1 MNTLS
6 LGFGPVE
13 ADLWRLLFA
22 MTRIG
27 AAMLAV
33 PLFGSASVPMQL
45 RVILAGAIAAL
56 VITWTP
62 VAVPH
67 ALFSLAGLI
76 ACLREVLVGLAL
88 GFVLQLSF
96 AAPVIAAEVIGGGIG
111 MNLAA
116 SVDPGTG
123 ARSPVLGQF
132 LGVLMTLSFLGL
144 GAHLAWIALIVES
157 YKAFPPGGTWLGPE
171 TIHTLLGFAGEMFAA
186 AVAIAL
192 PVTLVL
198 LVVQVV
204 TGIVSRSAPSLNLF
218 ALGLP
223 ASVLAGLA
231 ALIAA
236 VPLLG
241 DRFADLTIAAVTQAG
256 AMLR

>member
-1 MNTLS
+1 MNAIDF
-6 LGFGPVE
+6 GFGPLE

-27 AAMLAV
+27 AALLAV

-45 RVILAGAIAAL
+45 RVILVGAIAAT

-62 VAVPH
+62 FAAPP
-67 ALFSLAGLI
+67 ALFTLAGVL
-76 ACLREVLVGLAL
+76 ACLKEVLVGLAL
-88 GFVLQLSF
+88 GFVLQFSF
-96 AAPVIAAEVIGGGIG
+96 AAPVIAAEVIGGGMG

-116 SVDPGTG
+116 SVDPATG

-132 LGVLMTLSFLGL
+132 FGVLMTLTFLGL
-144 GAHLAWIALIVES
+144 GAHLVWIGLLMDS
-157 YKAFPPGGTWLGPE
+157 YRAFPPGGAWLGPG
-171 TIHTLLGFAGEMFAA
+171 TIETLLSFAGEMFAA

-236 VPLLG
+236 VPLIG
-241 DRFADLTIAAVTQAG
+241 DRMAELSSTAVMQAG
-256 AMLR
+256 TLLR